1 MKTLLFIF
9 GAACG
14 IIYMGVTQKP
24 CESHQLQLS
33 KEVLFTIE
41 SVEKDT
47 FLQSYILSPT
57 ERERTKRAKEMFDRK
72 FPKY

>member
-1 MKTLLFIF
+1 MKILLFIF
-9 GAACG
+9 GAVCG

-24 CESHQLQLS
+24 CENYSMQLS

-47 FLQSYILSPT
+47 LLQKYILSPT